1 MTEILEFLTNA
12 IKILLILFFLLL
24 FLAMWK
30 KIDSNKG
37 QRPMSSGGLI
47 SGGLLGALRNWER
60 RRLGLHRYQSDPGV
74 KQFENTR
81 TCPFCGKI
89 LPGFVNNCGKCRL
102 DLPEGNTT

>member
-37 QRPMSSGGLI
+37 QRPMSSGKFI
-47 SGGLLGALRNWER
+47 YGGLHKATGNWLRH
-60 RRLGLHRYQSDPGV
+60 RLGLHRYQSDPGV
-74 KQFENTR
+74 KPFGNTKK
-81 TCPFCGKI
+81 CPFCGTT
-89 LPGFVNNCGKCRL
+89 LPATGRNCEKCGQS
-102 DLPEGNTT
+102 LPEGIDA